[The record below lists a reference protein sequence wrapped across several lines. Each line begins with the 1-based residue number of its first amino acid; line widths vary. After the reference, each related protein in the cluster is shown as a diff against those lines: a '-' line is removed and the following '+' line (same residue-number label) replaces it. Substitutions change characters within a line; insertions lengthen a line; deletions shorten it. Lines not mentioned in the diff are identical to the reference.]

1 MIVRFLPTQEWSS
14 GGRGNRGRIWRWTI
28 GGECRNLRRRWC
40 HANCLSPPPPR
51 LCRCRLAVAAF
62 RRPNSPFVRRNYSS
76 IIARLRSIS
85 DNWRSYTGGV
95 HAAKGCFS
103 AKNPNLSPII
113 CRAGT
118 GIARSGTKICRG
130 RTGSC
135 NHRTGIGL
143 RITMICRPIICQ
155 K

>member
-1 MIVRFLPTQEWSS
+1 MRTIRQQS
-14 GGRGNRGRIWRWTI
+14 GVFRPQFPIPQVDHSCEG
-28 GGECRNLRRRWC
+28 RNLFDICRRWC
-40 HANCLSPPPPR
+40 HANCLSPPPPC

-76 IIARLRSIS
+76 IIARLSSIS

-155 K
+155 NS